1 MIRNKV
7 MKQILSFLIFVFCFG
22 LNAQEQKLVFPK
34 VSSQLTIPVSISVDE
49 INSLINRSINGILF
63 EDDSFTDNDNDQ
75 FKVKVIKNGDIR
87 MTVLK
92 NNRLLIDIPLYI
104 YATQGYGGLGYYV
117 YQSTD
122 FGVRMKFITSVEF
135 NNNWT
140 LNTNTESNGFEW
152 TDKPVLNFSGFKI
165 PIAPIVEKSLRK
177 QQSEFTEIID
187 EKIAESFDLKPYLLT
202 IWNQF
207 ANPIEISEEYNSWLK
222 ITPVSVDMTP
232 VVIYS
237 DYIKSTIGLNLFSET
252 FVGQI
257 PLPSMLAVN
266 VPNFSVK
273 PNLSEEFKLK
283 TTANIPYDKATEL
296 ARQQFLNYEFEMND
310 KKKVRVE
317 DIRVFSGKQSVV
329 IEIRT
334 SGAVNGLMEISGF
347 PYYDAQQRKIRLK
360 DTRFKLKTKN
370 LLHKAGLLFFKGKI
384 RKMIEDEYGI
394 PMNEIEDMAKK
405 NLLESF
411 NKEYY
416 PGIFLKGRV
425 IDIKPSQILLFDNY
439 ITLVIDT
446 KASLKLDVK
455 ELNF

>member
-1 MIRNKV
+1 

-49 INSLINRSINGILF
+49 INSLINRSITGVLF

-237 DYIKSTIGLNLFSET
+237 NYIKSTIGLNLFSET

-266 VPNFSVK
+266 VPDFSAK
-273 PNLSEEFKLK
+273 PYLSEEFKLK

-317 DIRVFSGKQSVV
+317 DIRVFSGKQAVV
-329 IEIRT
+329 IEH
-334 SGAVNGLMEISGF
+334 G
-347 PYYDAQQRKIRLK
+347 QRALG
-360 DTRFKLKTKN
+360 
-370 LLHKAGLLFFKGKI
+370 KAP
-384 RKMIEDEYGI
+384 DEHHH
-394 PMNEIEDMAKK
+394 
-405 NLLESF
+405 
-411 NKEYY
+411 
-416 PGIFLKGRV
+416 V
-425 IDIKPSQILLFDNY
+425 
-439 ITLVIDT
+439 LVLTVCCECVPICP
-446 KASLKLDVK
+446 
-455 ELNF
+455 